1 MVYYFYILYSREL
14 DKYYIGHTSCR
25 LEERLRRH
33 NTNHKGFTG
42 RVNDWLV
49 HYCETNQS
57 KTEAVERELQVKSW
71 KSRTKL
77 VQLIERTG

>member
-33 NTNHKGFTG
+33 NTNHSGFTG
-42 RVNDWLV
+42 RANDWAISYHEIYL
-49 HYCETNQS
+49 S
-57 KTEAVERELQVKSW
+57 KSAVKERESQVKSW
-71 KSRTKL
+71 KSRKKL
-77 VQLIERTG
+77 LELING